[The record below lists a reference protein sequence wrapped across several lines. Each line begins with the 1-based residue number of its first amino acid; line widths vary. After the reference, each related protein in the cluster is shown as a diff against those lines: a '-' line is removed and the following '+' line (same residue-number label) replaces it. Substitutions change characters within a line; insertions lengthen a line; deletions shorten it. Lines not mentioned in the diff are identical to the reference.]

1 MPGIGYQV
9 SFCPLDVQWNPVRLD
24 IMNKHW
30 EICFKE
36 LTMFM
41 TAVYSRC
48 DSMVG
53 ADWSRQKLNK
63 RQELLLTLKELSL
76 TLYLEATIVQTQQ
89 FSLNT
94 NSAYWTW
101 IKYITDPVEL
111 ESVYARSV
119 FLSCFIV

>member
-1 MPGIGYQV
+1 
-9 SFCPLDVQWNPVRLD
+9 
-24 IMNKHW
+24 
-30 EICFKE
+30 
-36 LTMFM
+36 
-41 TAVYSRC
+41 
-48 DSMVG
+48 MVG